1 MNADLIGYFKDLN
14 GDKVRVTFESAQNST
29 VTATPEKV
37 IFNGVSGNFW
47 EFYGHDKLRNM
58 NNVRLCRTFMADK
71 STRKQIIEQFE
82 MMS

>member
-1 MNADLIGYFKDLN
+1 MKTEF
-14 GDKVRVTFESAQNST
+14 TFESAQNGT
-29 VTATPEKV
+29 VTANPEKV

-47 EFYGHDKLRNM
+47 EFYGHDELRNM
-58 NNVRLCRTFMADK
+58 NNVRLCKTFMADR